1 MRPWPS
7 LASGVIGLLLLAA
20 PSPSGAQTETQ
31 PAVDAG
37 RTLFEARCA
46 PCHSLGDERLVG
58 PGLAGI
64 GERRDQAWLTGF
76 ITAPDRM
83 LADGDPIATQ
93 LLAEYQVAMP
103 NLGISVAEAESILDY
118 LATASSPPAG
128 TQPAG
133 PAPTGD
139 AARGRMLFTGE
150 TGLENGGAACISCH
164 TVAGLGRVGGGTLAK
179 DLTHVAATYG
189 AGLGA
194 VLEAAPFPVMQE
206 VFAARPLA
214 TVEIADIGAFLIEA
228 DQQEA
233 ARGGSRVLFL
243 ITGLVGTVLLMA
255 LAGAIWRGR
264 LREVREP
271 LIGGSR

>member
-7 LASGVIGLLLLAA
+7 LASGVISLLLLAA
-20 PSPSGAQTETQ
+20 PSPSGAQT
-31 PAVDAG
+31 G

-58 PGLAGI
+58 PGLADI
-64 GERRDQAWLTGF
+64 GERRERAWLTGF

-83 LADGDPIATQ
+83 LADGDPVATQ

-118 LATASSPPAG
+118 LATASSPPGG

-133 PAPTGD
+133 PTPAGD

-150 TGLENGGAACISCH
+150 SGLENGGAACISCH
-164 TVAGLGRVGGGTLAK
+164 TVDGLGAAGGGTLAK
-179 DLTHVAATYG
+179 DLTNVAATYG
-189 AGLGA
+189 DGLGA
-194 VLEAAPFPVMQE
+194 VLEAAAFPVRQE
-206 VFAARPLA
+206 VFAARPLTTA
-214 TVEIADIGAFLIEA
+214 EIADIRAFLIET
-228 DQQEA
+228 DLRET
-233 ARGGSRVLFL
+233 ARGGGQVLFL
-243 ITGLVGTVLLMA
+243 MTGLLGTILLMG
-255 LAGAIWRGR
+255 LAGVIWRGR
-264 LREVREP
+264 LREVRGP